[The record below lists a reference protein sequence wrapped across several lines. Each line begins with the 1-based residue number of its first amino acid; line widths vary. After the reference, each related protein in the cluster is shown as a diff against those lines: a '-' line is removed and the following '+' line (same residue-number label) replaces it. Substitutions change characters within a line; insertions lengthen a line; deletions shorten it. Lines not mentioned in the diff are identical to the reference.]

1 VSAAAASAVDRLKSQ
16 ARATTRAALDP
27 VVALLAR
34 LGVRPDHVTWTGLLV
49 TMVGG
54 GLFAAGR
61 FRAGALVA
69 LAGCIMDSLDGA
81 LARRGGGESRW
92 GAFLDSTTDR
102 VADAALFLGVAAFYA
117 RAALATLRNEDR
129 LTDLLMGPPVAT
141 AMVVDDVMNQMIYA
155 LLALLAMV
163 AALLVSYT
171 RARME
176 GLGLECRAG
185 WFERPERLVVLLGAA
200 LFGAASP
207 VMPWALAA
215 LVMLSFFTVF
225 QRVAYARARLQGP
238 ARGGADGPKG
248 GSRE

>member
-1 VSAAAASAVDRLKSQ
+1 MNAGTAAIDRLKDGG
-16 ARATTRAALDP
+16 RRVVRGLLDP

-34 LGVRPDHVTWTGLLV
+34 IGVAPDHVTWTGLLV
-49 TMVGG
+49 TCAGG
-54 GLFAAGR
+54 GLFAVGR

-69 LAGCIMDSLDGA
+69 LVGCLMDTLDGG
-81 LARRGGGESRW
+81 LARAKNGVTRW

-102 VADAALFLGVAAFYA
+102 IADAALFLGIAAHYA
-117 RAALATLRNEDR
+117 QHPLSLLSDEDR
-129 LTDLLMGPPVAT
+129 LTDLLLGPPLAT
-141 AMVVDDVMNQMIYA
+141 ALVRDGAAEAMCYA

-163 AALLVSYT
+163 AALIVSYT

-176 GLGLECRAG
+176 GVGVECRAG

-215 LVMLSFFTVF
+215 LVVLSSITVI
-225 QRVAYARARLQGP
+225 QRVAYARSRLS
-238 ARGGADGPKG
+238 
-248 GSRE
+248 GSA

>member
-1 VSAAAASAVDRLKSQ
+1 MNAGTAAIDRLKDGG
-16 ARATTRAALDP
+16 RRVVRGLLDP

-34 LGVRPDHVTWTGLLV
+34 IGVEPDHVTWTGLLV
-49 TMVGG
+49 TCGG
-54 GLFAAGR
+54 GALFAVGR

-69 LAGCIMDSLDGA
+69 LVGCLMDALDGG
-81 LARRGGGESRW
+81 LARAKNGVTRW

-102 VADAALFLGVAAFYA
+102 IADAALFLGIAAHYA
-117 RAALATLRNEDR
+117 QHPLLLLGDEDR
-129 LTDLLMGPPVAT
+129 LTDLLLGPPLAT
-141 AMVVDDVMNQMIYA
+141 ALVRDGAAEAMCYA

-163 AALLVSYT
+163 AALIVSYT

-176 GLGLECRAG
+176 GVGVECQAG

-215 LVMLSFFTVF
+215 LVVLSSITVI
-225 QRVAYARARLQGP
+225 QRVAYARSRLS
-238 ARGGADGPKG
+238 
-248 GSRE
+248 GSA